1 MQFDKGDSL
10 FLMSK
15 CHTTTTRTKHHIAT
29 SGAVFGVVGD
39 MFNGVVIKDGV
50 YKVEVHGVML
60 FETNSIFP
68 SLKDDPP

>member
-15 CHTTTTRTKHHIAT
+15 CHTIVIGTKCHIAT
-29 SGAVFGVVGD
+29 IGEVSGVVGD

-50 YKVEVHGVML
+50 QSGGARCDA
-60 FETNSIFP
+60 P
-68 SLKDDPP
+68 